1 MNHMKKMAA
10 GLAIAFV
17 CLGTAVSTA
26 IAAAPAG
33 SERLLGA
40 LNKHAPNLPIEDVYE
55 APLPGFIAVELAG
68 GNVLYGSAD
77 GRYFYFGGDL
87 YEMGAEL
94 VNLTEGRRATKRK
107 RLLDAVPMEE
117 MVVFSP
123 AGTTRTHVSVF
134 TDIDCGYCRKL
145 HQEVAEINALGIEVR
160 YLAYPR
166 AGMGTPS
173 AAKIITAWCAD
184 DRNDAMTALKAGE
197 QVPMASCSN
206 PVANQIELG
215 RQVGVSGTP
224 AIVTADGRLLPGYM
238 PAQDLAEAI
247 GLD

>member
-1 MNHMKKMAA
+1 MKHMKNVAA
-10 GLAIAFV
+10 GLVF
-17 CLGTAVSTA
+17 AVICTGA
-26 IAAAPAG
+26 VMAATPSG

-40 LNKHAPNLPIEDVYE
+40 LSKHAPNLPIEDVYE
-55 APLPGFIAVELAG
+55 APLPGFYAVELAG

-77 GRYFYFGGDL
+77 GQYFYFGGDL
-87 YEMGAEL
+87 YEMGTEL
-94 VNLTEGRRATKRK
+94 VNLTEGRRALKRK

-123 AGTTRTHVSVF
+123 TGTTRTHVSVF

-145 HQEVAEINALGIEVR
+145 HQEVDQINALGIEVR

-173 AAKIITAWCAD
+173 AEKIITAWCAD
-184 DRNDAMTALKAGE
+184 NRNDAMTALKAGQ